1 MLDLNHELNPLLVGR
16 LTCPVCGCALHI
28 SAEGRSLACSGEVSP
43 RNPKGKNHL
52 FDGGAGGYVNLAP
65 QHSGGGDSKEAV
77 RARSAFLRSG
87 YYAPAAEALA
97 ALVAEV
103 TPEGGL
109 VLDAGCGE
117 GYYSELIAR
126 TGRPVFGV
134 DLSKFAVDAA
144 AKAARARRLDSGES
158 SSTLYAVGSVFSLPV
173 AGESFDTLVNVF
185 APCAALEYA
194 RVLRRGGR
202 LIVAGAGERHLFG
215 LKRLIYDDPYLNDPR
230 RDLPTEVDG
239 LHLLETRNVSF
250 TITVRDPVH
259 MEALFSMTPY
269 YWRTSRDGHSRL
281 AAADQLETEV
291 SFDLHVYEKF

>member
-16 LTCPVCGCALHI
+16 LTCPVCGCALHV
-28 SAEGRSLACSGEVSP
+28 SSEGRSLACGSEVSP
-43 RNPKGKNHL
+43 RNPKGKKHL

-103 TPEGGL
+103 TPKDGL

-117 GYYSELIAR
+117 GYYSRRIVKE
-126 TGRPVFGV
+126 GYPVLGV

-144 AKAARARRLDSGES
+144 AKAARRERNEGGYDSR
-158 SSTLYAVGSVFSLPV
+158 TLYAVGSVFELPV
-173 AGESFDTLVNVF
+173 ADESFDTLVNIF
-185 APCAALEYA
+185 APCAPAEYA
-194 RVLRRGGR
+194 RVLKSGGH
-202 LIVAGAGERHLFG
+202 LVVAGAGERHLFG
-215 LKRLIYDDPYLNDPR
+215 LKQLIYDDPYLNDPR
-230 RDLPTEVDG
+230 RDLPTEADG
-239 LHLLETRNVSF
+239 LRLKETRNVSF
-250 TITVRDPVH
+250 VIAVRDSAH

-281 AAADQLETEV
+281 AAADRLETEV
-291 SFDLHVYEKF
+291 SFDLHIYEKY